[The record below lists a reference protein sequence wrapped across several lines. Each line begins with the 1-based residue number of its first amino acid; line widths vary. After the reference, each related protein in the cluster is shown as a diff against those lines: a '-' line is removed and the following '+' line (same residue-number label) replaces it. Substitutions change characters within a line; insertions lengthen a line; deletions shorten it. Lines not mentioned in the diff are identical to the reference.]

1 MRFSPL
7 PNGENRVGFV
17 LWNPDMKVVIQD
29 EDTRLYLANQGRWTD
44 SAVDAKD
51 FAFSLHARSVA
62 RNLNLKRFQVL
73 FYFPDLD
80 YKIVVCDG

>member
-1 MRFSPL
+1 MR
-7 PNGENRVGFV
+7 
-17 LWNPDMKVVIQD
+17 VVIQD
-29 EDTRLYLANQGRWTD
+29 EETRLYVAHQGQWTD
-44 SAVDAKD
+44 APVEAKD

-80 YKIVVCDG
+80 YKIVVCDS